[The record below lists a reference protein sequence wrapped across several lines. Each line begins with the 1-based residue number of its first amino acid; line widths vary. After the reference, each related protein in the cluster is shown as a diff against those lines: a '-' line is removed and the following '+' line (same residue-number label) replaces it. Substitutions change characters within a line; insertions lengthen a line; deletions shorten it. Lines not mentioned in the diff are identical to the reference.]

1 MKVVGNSQYQKI
13 ANAFLILR
21 LLRGGHSSRAAIARR
36 LGLQPSTVTYSV
48 TRLLDNGL
56 VRECKEGLDHQ
67 QVTSTQGR
75 KAVEIELN
83 LDFGR
88 VIGLELLADY
98 CWSSILDPQGN
109 VLFSQRLE
117 YPVIEKNL
125 SRKEWFEHQLT
136 FMIDKMVEK
145 CGGIRVLGVG
155 VALPGIVESNG
166 HIVREC
172 WTHELKEC
180 DFSKLSQD
188 TFPFPV
194 VFENDANACVQ
205 KYLWDGAEEKQDN
218 FIYLLAREY
227 PQEIVPPDVPP
238 FGIGFGLVFDGQLYR
253 GAHSMAGEFKSA
265 FMQMNSLQ
273 GQLKSSVQDFRL
285 LQHDTATRHDILE
298 ELLLNLRLVV
308 SILDPTTVYLGGFLA
323 DYEQEVR
330 NMLNSEL
337 IERIVFVNA
346 HSDASE
352 GAAENVL
359 SLLFRIPQVGETGN
373 EIMYNKYLLMQNI

>member
-1 MKVVGNSQYQKI
+1 M
-13 ANAFLILR
+13 
-21 LLRGGHSSRAAIARR
+21 
-36 LGLQPSTVTYSV
+36 
-48 TRLLDNGL
+48 
-56 VRECKEGLDHQ
+56 
-67 QVTSTQGR
+67 
-75 KAVEIELN
+75 
-83 LDFGR
+83 
-88 VIGLELLADY
+88 
-98 CWSSILDPQGN
+98 
-109 VLFSQRLE
+109 LFSQRLE

-227 PQEIVPPDVPP
+227 PQEIVPPDVPHL
-238 FGIGFGLVFDGQLYR
+238 GLG
-253 GAHSMAGEFKSA
+253 
-265 FMQMNSLQ
+265 
-273 GQLKSSVQDFRL
+273 
-285 LQHDTATRHDILE
+285 
-298 ELLLNLRLVV
+298 
-308 SILDPTTVYLGGFLA
+308 LD
-323 DYEQEVR
+323 
-330 NMLNSEL
+330 
-337 IERIVFVNA
+337 
-346 HSDASE
+346 
-352 GAAENVL
+352 
-359 SLLFRIPQVGETGN
+359 
-373 EIMYNKYLLMQNI
+373 